1 METRIS
7 KWGNSQGVRLAREL
21 LERAGMAVGDTVR
34 VEVDGARLTLEK
46 ARRVRGRYRLEDL
59 VARIPTEFKPEEEPW
74 GAPVGSEEW

>member
-7 KWGNSQGVRLAREL
+7 KWGNSQGVRLTREL

-46 ARRVRGRYRLEDL
+46 ARRVRRRYRLEDL
-59 VARIPTEFKPEEEPW
+59 VARIPKESTPEEEPW